1 MVVLLK
7 PGHPVRVILRTI
19 HGSPAICDGAGCPRP
34 PRPLRAPKNDMGESL
49 NCITR
54 IGGSIKL
61 PGVET
66 FDYVIVGAG
75 TAGCVLADR
84 LSASGRNRVLILEA
98 GGSDARFW
106 IKAPIGYGITFADA
120 RVNWKFQAR
129 PSPGLDGRGMYWP
142 RGRVV
147 GGSSSINA
155 MVYCRGMPADF
166 DDWRELGNSGWGWDE
181 VRAFFEQSER
191 RVTPDGRALTD
202 GPLDVKDVTPYLHP
216 MRKEWLEAAA
226 ELKLPVTDD
235 FNGPRPEG
243 FGSYQVSIRSGRRWS
258 AADAFLRPALKRANV
273 KLETCAWASKLR
285 CEGRRVIG
293 VEFFRNNERNFARAE
308 REVIVCAG
316 TVNSPQLLQLS
327 GIGPGAMLREHGID
341 TVLDNPAVG
350 GNLQDHLAVV
360 YSFKATRPTLNDE
373 LHSRLGRTMAGIRY
387 LLTRS
392 GPVSLSVNHFGGFVR
407 ANPQASRPDVQLYFN
422 PVTYQAGDA
431 TRARIQLDAFS
442 GFYLCFQPTRPTST
456 GRIDLAGPDFRTPP
470 MIAPDY
476 LSTDKDVADVMHG
489 GRLMQAIARTR
500 AIQSLIREPLAPDLL
515 RMSDTDLVADFRARA
530 ATVYHP
536 VGTCRMGP
544 SPQGRDM
551 QGRGTQGFV
560 VDPTLRV
567 HGIERLRIVDASV
580 FPTVTSANTNA
591 PTLMV
596 AQKAAHLMAAG

>member
-1 MVVLLK
+1 
-7 PGHPVRVILRTI
+7 
-19 HGSPAICDGAGCPRP
+19 
-34 PRPLRAPKNDMGESL
+34 MGESL
-49 NCITR
+49 NCITC

-120 RVNWKFQAR
+120 RVNWKFQAL

-191 RVTPDGRALTD
+191 RVAPDGRALTD

-243 FGSYQVSIRSGRRWS
+243 FGSYQVSIRGGRRWS

-293 VEFFRNNERNFARAE
+293 VEFFRNNERKFARAE

-327 GIGPGAMLREHGID
+327 GIGPGALLREHGID

-456 GRIDLAGPDFRTPP
+456 GRIDLAGPDFRAPP

-560 VDPTLRV
+560 VDPALRV